1 MLEQAMLRDQFQA
14 LLVQEQQAEKIY
26 AELVARLTDPELL
39 QQVQQLHRDKQRHI
53 RLTERLLEILE

>member
-14 LLVQEQQAEKIY
+14 LLVQEQQAEKVY
-26 AELVARLTDPELL
+26 AELVARITDSELL

-53 RLTERLLEILE
+53 RLTERLLEIVE